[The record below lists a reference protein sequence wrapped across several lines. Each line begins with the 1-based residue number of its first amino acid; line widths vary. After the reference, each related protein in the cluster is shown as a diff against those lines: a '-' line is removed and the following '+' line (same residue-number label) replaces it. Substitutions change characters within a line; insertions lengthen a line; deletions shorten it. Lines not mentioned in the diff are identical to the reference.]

1 VALQKHFVEDSN
13 INIHTSSIMRKFFR
27 ISLLVIFIAA
37 ILATFGYLYNKSRE
51 KPVIYEIK
59 SPTVNN
65 IVKKTVATGSVVPRK
80 EIAIKPQ
87 VSGIIEELYIEAG
100 NKVKKGDLIA
110 KIRIIP
116 DMVNLNNAESRLK
129 RAQINLEDSK
139 AVYERQK
146 KVFDQGVIPEADFQ
160 QYRLNFNN
168 ATEEL
173 ESAENNLQLIREGVS
188 KKSGTVTNTLIR
200 STINGMVLDVPV
212 EVGNSVIESNN
223 FNEGTTV
230 ASVADMGE
238 MIFKG
243 KVDETEVG
251 KLKAGMPLVLSIG
264 AIDNT
269 KFDANLEYIAPK
281 GKEENGAIQFEIR
294 AAVSLKDSMFI
305 RANYSANADIVLERA
320 DSVLSI
326 EESLLKFDH
335 DSAWVEIE
343 TVTPQVFEKKYIK
356 TGLSDGINIQVKE
369 GLSKESKIKG
379 MEKKEEP
386 KKPETPKAS

>member
-1 VALQKHFVEDSN
+1 MK
-13 INIHTSSIMRKFFR
+13 KFFR
-27 ISLLVIFIAA
+27 ISLLVLFLAA
-37 ILATFGYLYNKSRE
+37 LVATFGYLYDKSRK
-51 KPVIYEIK
+51 KPVIYELK
-59 SPTVNN
+59 SPVFAD
-65 IVKKTVATGSVVPRK
+65 IIKKTVATGSVVPRK

-116 DMVNLNNAESRLK
+116 NMVNLNNAESRLK
-129 RAQINLEDSK
+129 RAQINLDDAK
-139 AVYERQK
+139 TVYERQK
-146 KVFDQGVIPEADFQ
+146 KVFEQGVIPEAEIQ
-160 QYRLNFNN
+160 QYRLTYTN
-168 ATEEL
+168 AIEEL

-188 KKSGTVTNTLIR
+188 KNSGSVTNTLIR

-251 KLKAGMPLVLSIG
+251 KLKVGMPLVLIIG
-264 AIDNT
+264 AIDNV
-269 KFDANLEYIAPK
+269 KFDADLEYISPK

-294 AAVSLKDSMFI
+294 AAVSLRDSIFI

-326 EESLLKFDH
+326 EESLLKFEK
-335 DSAWVEIE
+335 DSAFVEIE
-343 TVTPQVFEKKYIK
+343 TGTPQVFEKKFIK
-356 TGLSDGINIQVKE
+356 TGLSDGINIQILD
-369 GLSKESKIKG
+369 GLSQESRIKG
-379 MEKKEEP
+379 EEKKEEP
-386 KKPETPKAS
+386 AKVDEKKES

>member
-1 VALQKHFVEDSN
+1 
-13 INIHTSSIMRKFFR
+13 MRKFFR
-27 ISLLVIFIAA
+27 ISLLVIFLAA
-37 ILATFGYLYNKSRE
+37 ILATFGYLYNKSR
-51 KPVIYEIK
+51 KKTVVYELK

-65 IVKKTVATGSVVPRK
+65 IIKKTVATGSVVPRK
-80 EIAIKPQ
+80 EILIKPQ
-87 VSGIIEELYIEAG
+87 VSGIIEEIFIEAG
-100 NKVKKGDLIA
+100 NNVNKGDLIA

-129 RAQINLEDSK
+129 RAQLNLEDAK
-139 AVYERQK
+139 LVYDRQK
-146 KVFDQGVIPEADFQ
+146 KIYEQGVIAESEFLQ
-160 QYRLNFNN
+160 TRLSYNN
-168 ATEEL
+168 AVEEL

-200 STINGMVLDVPV
+200 STIKGMVLDVPV

-251 KLKAGMPLVLSIG
+251 KLKTGMPLVLSIG
-264 AIDNT
+264 AIDSA
-269 KFDANLEYIAPK
+269 KFDAELEYIAPK

-335 DSAWVEIE
+335 DSAYVEIE
-343 TVTPQVFEKKYIK
+343 TSTPQVFEKRYIK
-356 TGLSDGINIQVKE
+356 TGLSDGIIIQVKE
-369 GLSKESKIKG
+369 GLTKENKIKG
-379 MEKKEEP
+379 DEKKVEKKDQKKKEEET
-386 KKPETPKAS
+386 KKS

>member
-1 VALQKHFVEDSN
+1 MK
-13 INIHTSSIMRKFFR
+13 KFFR
-27 ISLLVIFIAA
+27 ISLLVIFLAA
-37 ILATFGYLYNKSRE
+37 ILATFGYLYNKSRK
-51 KPVIYEIK
+51 KPVIYELK

-65 IVKKTVATGSVVPRK
+65 IIKKTVATGSVVPRK

-129 RAQINLEDSK
+129 RAQINLDDSK
-139 AVYERQK
+139 IVYERQK
-146 KVFDQGVIPEADFQ
+146 KVYEQGVIPEADFQ
-160 QYRLNFNN
+160 QYRLNYNN
-168 ATEEL
+168 AKEEI

-188 KKSGTVTNTLIR
+188 KKAGTVTNTLIR

-251 KLKAGMPLVLSIG
+251 KLKSGMPLVLSIG
-264 AIDNT
+264 AIDNA

-343 TVTPQVFEKKYIK
+343 TATPQVFEKKYIK

-369 GLSKESKIKG
+369 GLTKDSKVKG
-379 MEKKEEP
+379 AEKKKEEP
-386 KKPETPKAS
+386 KKAEEAKTGS

>member
-1 VALQKHFVEDSN
+1 
-13 INIHTSSIMRKFFR
+13 MRKFFR
-27 ISLLVIFIAA
+27 ISLLVIFLAA
-37 ILATFGYLYNKSRE
+37 ILATFGYLYNKSR
-51 KPVIYEIK
+51 KKTVVYELK

-65 IVKKTVATGSVVPRK
+65 IIKKTVATGSVVPRK
-80 EIAIKPQ
+80 EILIKPQ
-87 VSGIIEELYIEAG
+87 VSGIIEEIFIEAG
-100 NKVKKGDLIA
+100 NNVNKGDLIA

-129 RAQINLEDSK
+129 RAQLNLEDAK
-139 AVYERQK
+139 LVYNRQK
-146 KVFDQGVIPEADFQ
+146 KIYDQGVIAESEFLQ
-160 QYRLNFNN
+160 TRLSYNN
-168 ATEEL
+168 AVEEL

-200 STINGMVLDVPV
+200 STIKGMVLDVPV

-251 KLKAGMPLVLSIG
+251 KLKTGMPLVLSIG
-264 AIDNT
+264 AIDSA
-269 KFDANLEYIAPK
+269 KFDAELEYIAPK

-294 AAVSLKDSMFI
+294 AAVSLKDSVFI

-326 EESLLKFDH
+326 EESVLKFDH
-335 DSAWVEIE
+335 DSAYVEVE
-343 TVTPQVFEKKYIK
+343 TSTPQVFEKKYIK

-369 GLSKESKIKG
+369 GLTKESKIKG
-379 MEKKEEP
+379 DEKKEE
-386 KKPETPKAS
+386 KKDVKKKEAEAKKS

>member
-1 VALQKHFVEDSN
+1 
-13 INIHTSSIMRKFFR
+13 MRKFFR
-27 ISLLVIFIAA
+27 ISLLVIFLAA
-37 ILATFGYLYNKSRE
+37 ILATFGYLYNKSR
-51 KPVIYEIK
+51 KKTVVYELK

-65 IVKKTVATGSVVPRK
+65 IIKKTVATGSVVPRK
-80 EIAIKPQ
+80 EILIKPQ
-87 VSGIIEELYIEAG
+87 VSGIIEEIFIEAG
-100 NKVKKGDLIA
+100 NNVNKGDLIA

-129 RAQINLEDSK
+129 RAQLNLEDAK
-139 AVYERQK
+139 LVYDRQK
-146 KVFDQGVIPEADFQ
+146 KIYDQGVIAESEFLQ
-160 QYRLNFNN
+160 TRLSYNN
-168 ATEEL
+168 AVEEL

-200 STINGMVLDVPV
+200 STIKGMVLDVPV

-264 AIDNT
+264 AIDSA
-269 KFDANLEYIAPK
+269 KFDAELEYIAPK

-326 EESLLKFDH
+326 EESVLKFDH
-335 DSAWVEIE
+335 DSAYVEIE
-343 TVTPQVFEKKYIK
+343 TSTPQVFEKRYIK

-369 GLSKESKIKG
+369 GLTKESKIKG
-379 MEKKEEP
+379 DEKKEE
-386 KKPETPKAS
+386 KKDVKKKEAETKKS

>member
-1 VALQKHFVEDSN
+1 
-13 INIHTSSIMRKFFR
+13 MRKFFR
-27 ISLLVIFIAA
+27 ISLLVIFLAA
-37 ILATFGYLYNKSRE
+37 ILATFGYLYNKSR
-51 KPVIYEIK
+51 KKTVVYELK

-65 IVKKTVATGSVVPRK
+65 IIKKTVATGSVVPRK
-80 EIAIKPQ
+80 EILIKPQ
-87 VSGIIEELYIEAG
+87 VSGIIEEIFIEAG
-100 NKVKKGDLIA
+100 NNVNKGDLIA

-129 RAQINLEDSK
+129 RAQLNLEDAK
-139 AVYERQK
+139 LVYDRQK
-146 KVFDQGVIPEADFQ
+146 KIYEQGVIAESEFLQ
-160 QYRLNFNN
+160 TRLSYNN
-168 ATEEL
+168 AVEEL

-200 STINGMVLDVPV
+200 STIKGMVLDVPV

-264 AIDNT
+264 AIDSA
-269 KFDANLEYIAPK
+269 KFDAELEYIAPK

-335 DSAWVEIE
+335 DSAYVEIE
-343 TVTPQVFEKKYIK
+343 TSTPQVFEKKYIK

-369 GLSKESKIKG
+369 GLTKESKIKG
-379 MEKKEEP
+379 EEKKEE
-386 KKPETPKAS
+386 KKDEKEEGGS